1 MAAFREARARTMEAR
16 MQLRNRIEAGA
27 PEIQSMSPADY
38 SAMKERIIREA
49 RAAQAAAV
57 RAALARMIA
66 AVIALAAQLNHPTCL
81 PSPEP
86 EHGD

>member
-1 MAAFREARARTMEAR
+1 MEAR
-16 MQLRNRIEAGA
+16 MQMRNWIEAGVT
-27 PEIQSMSPADY
+27 EIRLKSPADY